1 MKSSVSIV
9 RCQSYDEEEVLKG
22 LRQAI
27 DLIGG
32 IEHFVQK
39 GNRVLLKP
47 NLLFGKAAEKAV
59 TTHPSIVKGMIK
71 IVREAGG
78 VPFIGD
84 SPGVGGLVRTAEKAG
99 IKGVADEMN
108 CPLVEFDRPVL
119 SAKGVGT
126 QFKQL
131 EIDQA
136 VLDVDVI
143 INLPKWK
150 THGQTLLTLGV
161 KNLFGCIPGP
171 RKALWHLR
179 AGDNHKLFAQVL
191 VDLYQAVK
199 PPLTVLDGI
208 VGMEGNGPNSGRPIP
223 LGLILA
229 SNDALSIDQVVCDLL
244 GISRRA
250 LPTNRVAFEQGIGK
264 DGIEVL
270 GEGVGDVRIP
280 HFQFPPLSGA
290 DWNLP
295 GFIRRAL
302 KNALSTKPVM
312 EEGKCVLCDRCVE
325 TCPSKALERKEKGL
339 ILRRRQTPAFRAGSK
354 APLSI
359 NPEQTPGFRPGI
371 VEGLIFD
378 YGKCIRCFC
387 CQEICSEGAIG
398 IKPGWALKFF
408 NRK

>member
-1 MKSSVSIV
+1 MKSTVSIV
-9 RCQSYDEEEVLKG
+9 KCQNYDEDKVLDG
-22 LRQAI
+22 LRTAI
-27 DLIGG
+27 GLLGG
-32 IEHFVQK
+32 IEQFVQK

-71 IVREAGG
+71 IVREGG
-78 VPFIGD
+78 GIPFIGD
-84 SPGVGGLVRTAEKAG
+84 SPSVGGLVRTAEKAG

-108 CPLVEFDRPVL
+108 CPLLEFDRPVL
-119 SAKGVGT
+119 SAKGVGKH
-126 QFKQL
+126 FKQL

-136 VLDVDVI
+136 ILEVDVI

-150 THGQTLLTLGV
+150 THGNTLLTLGV

-179 AGDNHKLFAQVL
+179 AGENRRLFAQVL
-191 VDLYQAVK
+191 VDLYQVVK
-199 PPLTVLDGI
+199 PSLTVLDGI
-208 VGMEGNGPNSGRPIP
+208 VGMEGNGPNSGHPIP

-229 SNDALSIDQVVCDLL
+229 SNEALSIDQVVCDLL
-244 GISRRA
+244 GISRKA
-250 LPTNRVAFEQGIGK
+250 LLTNRVAFEQGIGR

-270 GEGVGDVRIP
+270 GERVEDVRIP

-302 KNALSTKPVM
+302 KNALSTKPVI
-312 EEGKCVLCDRCVE
+312 EEERCVLCNRCVE
-325 TCPSKALERKEKGL
+325 ICPPKALTRKAKG
-339 ILRRRQTPAFRAGSK
+339 F
-354 APLSI
+354 
-359 NPEQTPGFRPGI
+359 
-371 VEGLIFD
+371 IFD

-387 CQEICSEGAIG
+387 CQEVCSEGAIA
-398 IKPGWALKFF
+398 IEPGWIPRLITFSKSKCQ
-408 NRK
+408 NPNVK

>member
-1 MKSSVSIV
+1 MESSVSIV
-9 RCQSYDEEEVLKG
+9 RCQNYDEDKVLEG
-22 LRQAI
+22 LRKAI
-27 DLIGG
+27 GLLGG
-32 IEHFVQK
+32 IERFVQK

-47 NLLFGKAAEKAV
+47 NLLYGKTPEKAV
-59 TTHPSIVKGMIK
+59 TTHPSIVRGMIK
-71 IVREAGG
+71 IVREGG
-78 VPFIGD
+78 GIPFIGD
-84 SPGVGGLVRTAEKAG
+84 SPSVGGLLRTAEKAG
-99 IKGVADEMN
+99 IKRVADEMN

-119 SAKGVGT
+119 SAKGVGKH
-126 QFKQL
+126 FKHL

-136 VLDVDVI
+136 ILEVDVI

-150 THGQTLLTLGV
+150 THVNTLLTLGV

-179 AGDNHKLFAQVL
+179 AGEDRKLFAQVL
-191 VDLYQAVK
+191 VDVYQVVK

-208 VGMEGNGPNSGRPIP
+208 VGMEENGPNSGRPIP

-244 GISRRA
+244 GISRKA
-250 LPTNRVAFEQGIGK
+250 LLTNRVALEQGIGR

-270 GEGVGDVRIP
+270 GERVKDVRIP

-312 EEGKCVLCDRCVE
+312 EEGKCVLCNRCME
-325 TCPSKALERKEKGL
+325 ICPPKALTRKAKGF
-339 ILRRRQTPAFRAGSK
+339 T
-354 APLSI
+354 
-359 NPEQTPGFRPGI
+359 
-371 VEGLIFD
+371 FD

-387 CQEICSEGAIG
+387 CQEVCSEGAIK
-398 IKPGWALKFF
+398 IESGWALKLVS
-408 NRK
+408 RKLRVESR